1 MITILLVNLVGVTIY
16 VAGVGMCLR
25 ATKRTGNHGYL
36 LLAAYFA
43 AVLVV
48 SSLEQVR
55 NLERG
60 PDPAA
65 LEAPVSLVGYTDRIE
80 AEEAAE
86 AVEKP
91 VGEEAV
97 AEATAEKPVADPVPA
112 PAKSTVPLPEYEEYM
127 PTVSPPILPAILLVG
142 VFLISRDDPRRRR
155 EEAEEAKQTGEAA

>member
-16 VAGVGMCLR
+16 VAGAGMCLR

-55 NLERG
+55 ALERG

-65 LEAPVSLVGYTDRIE
+65 LDAPVGLVGYTDRLE
-80 AEEAAE
+80 AEEAKAAAGEAAE
-86 AVEKP
+86 AVE
-91 VGEEAV
+91 A
-97 AEATAEKPVADPVPA
+97 AEATAAEVVPA
-112 PAKSTVPLPEYEEYM
+112 TQRMAPPPETGEYM
-127 PTVSPPILPAILLVG
+127 PAVSPPILPAILLVG
-142 VFLISRDDPRRRR
+142 VFLVSRDDPRRKR
-155 EEAEEAKQTGEAA
+155 EETAEARKAEAQA